1 MESKK
6 LSEVDST
13 INKSTNND
21 FFDFRDEKS
30 KKKKLVI
37 GLSIIGVIIIV
48 VLGTILFVKGNYNA
62 QKFLDKNIKLINN
75 KFDDVIDALNLDN
88 IKNNEEPITN
98 FGKIKFETN
107 SIELKDL
114 NNIALEYKINSV
126 LKDKYV
132 DYDFTLSQLEQASI
146 NINGLIND
154 TKIYF
159 TSKELIDKNYFYDL
173 TDVQK
178 SFNEENNYKIIEQ
191 LTNEDNIKYIV
202 SSLLNKINNSLKKST
217 ITTKYDKLNVIYT
230 YEVNDSNKDLVNDN
244 LIKEIKNDSK
254 LIKLL
259 NITDEDIDNLDNV
272 IDNFKLE
279 ITINMFTNNIKE
291 FTITTA
297 DEKLVGTQIDNNKLK
312 ITSSTSD
319 DYIELEYSEKMLG
332 ITLYENSKSTDQF
345 LIETKKDEINI
356 NYSYDEYL
364 FEANITKENI
374 KMSYKTNDMNI
385 SLDFKI
391 TGDKDKNIDGQI
403 NLDKDN
409 ENIKLI
415 INNTITYKN
424 NFEKKQMNNAI
435 NINDIS
441 NEDLNEIISNGFTIL
456 GKFDAINIISNITF

>member
-202 SSLLNKINNSLKKST
+202 I
-217 ITTKYDKLNVIYT
+217 
-230 YEVNDSNKDLVNDN
+230 
-244 LIKEIKNDSK
+244 
-254 LIKLL
+254 
-259 NITDEDIDNLDNV
+259 
-272 IDNFKLE
+272 
-279 ITINMFTNNIKE
+279 
-291 FTITTA
+291 
-297 DEKLVGTQIDNNKLK
+297 
-312 ITSSTSD
+312 
-319 DYIELEYSEKMLG
+319 
-332 ITLYENSKSTDQF
+332 LY
-345 LIETKKDEINI
+345 L
-356 NYSYDEYL
+356 
-364 FEANITKENI
+364 
-374 KMSYKTNDMNI
+374 
-385 SLDFKI
+385 
-391 TGDKDKNIDGQI
+391 
-403 NLDKDN
+403 
-409 ENIKLI
+409 
-415 INNTITYKN
+415 
-424 NFEKKQMNNAI
+424 
-435 NINDIS
+435 
-441 NEDLNEIISNGFTIL
+441 
-456 GKFDAINIISNITF
+456 